1 MSLPDNLNQKHFPPV
16 LSLIQQAKARALS
29 SVNQQLLELYW
40 QIGEYLSLKV
50 VEQGWG
56 QGTVKELAQWLA
68 EREPNL
74 RGFSAQN
81 LWRMRQFYETY
92 VEQPKLS
99 ALVRVLSW
107 THNLIIL
114 SKCKTEEER
123 GFYLKL
129 AFEQRWSSRELE
141 QQINNALFERTLASP
156 LKVSALLRELHPAAD
171 QVFKDSY
178 LFDFLHLPEPHHERD
193 LQQGLIRHLKAFLL
207 ELGRDFCFIGQEFSV
222 QVGQKD
228 FSIDLLFYHRE
239 LQALVAFEL
248 KVDDFKPAYLGQLEF
263 YLEALDRD
271 HRKAYEAPSIGVLLC
286 KNRDHDVVEYALSRS
301 LSPTVVAQ
309 YQTRLPDKALLQA
322 KLDEFYELAKLENE
336 Q

>member
-1 MSLPDNLNQKHFPPV
+1 MNLPANAEHFPPI
-16 LSLIQQAKARALS
+16 LSLIQQAKLRALS
-29 SVNQQLLELYW
+29 AVNQQLLELYW
-40 QIGEYLSLKV
+40 QIGEYLSNKV
-50 VEQGWG
+50 TEQGWG
-56 QGTVKELAQWLA
+56 KSTIKELANWLA

-92 VEQPKLS
+92 AEQPKLS
-99 ALVRVLSW
+99 SLVRVLSW
-107 THNLIIL
+107 THNLIVL

-123 GFYLKL
+123 GFYLKV
-129 AFEQRWSSRELE
+129 AIEQRWSSRELE
-141 QQINNALFERTLASP
+141 QQINNALFERTIASP
-156 LKVSALLRELHPAAD
+156 LKVSALLRELHPAAH

-178 LFDFLHLPEPHHERD
+178 LFDFLHLPEPHLERD
-193 LQQGLIRHLKAFLL
+193 LQQGLLRHLKEFLL
-207 ELGRDFCFIGQEFSV
+207 ELGRDFCFIGQEFGV

-228 FSIDLLFYHRE
+228 FSINLLFFHRQ

-248 KVDDFKPAYLGQLEF
+248 KIDDFKPAYLGQLEF
-263 YLEALDRD
+263 YLEALGRD
-271 HRKAYEAPSIGVLLC
+271 HRKAHEAPSIGVLLC

-301 LSPTVVAQ
+301 LSPTLMAQ

-322 KLDEFYELAKLENE
+322 KLDEFYELAKLESG

>member
-1 MSLPDNLNQKHFPPV
+1 MNLPANPNIEHFPPV
-16 LSLIQQAKARALS
+16 LQLIQQAKLRVLS
-29 SVNQQLLELYW
+29 TANQQLLELYW

-50 VEQGWG
+50 AEHGWG
-56 QGTVKELAQWLA
+56 QGTVRELANWLA

-81 LWRMRQFYETY
+81 LWRMRQFYEAY

-99 ALVRVLSW
+99 PLVRVLSW
-107 THNLIIL
+107 THNLLVL

-129 AFEQRWSSRELE
+129 AIEQRWSTRELE
-141 QQINNALFERTLASP
+141 PQINNVLFERTIASP

-171 QVFKDSY
+171 QMFKDSY

-193 LQQGLIRHLKAFLL
+193 LQQDLIRHLKQFLL
-207 ELGRDFCFIGQEFSV
+207 ELGRDFCFIGQEFGL
-222 QVGQKD
+222 QIGQKD
-228 FSIDLLFYHRE
+228 FSIDLLFFHRE

-248 KVDDFKPAYLGQLEF
+248 KIDDFKPAYLGQLEF

-271 HRKAYEAPSIGVLLC
+271 HRKPHEAASIGVLLC

-322 KLDEFYELAKLENE
+322 KLDEFYELARQESE

>member
-1 MSLPDNLNQKHFPPV
+1 MNLPANPNTEYFPPV
-16 LSLIQQAKARALS
+16 LQLIQQAKSRALS
-29 SVNQQLLELYW
+29 TVNQQLLELYW

-50 VEQGWG
+50 AEQGWG
-56 QGTVKELAQWLA
+56 QGTVKELAKWLA

-81 LWRMRQFYETY
+81 LWRMRQFYEAY
-92 VEQPKLS
+92 AQQPKLS
-99 ALVRVLSW
+99 SLLRLLSW
-107 THNLIIL
+107 THNLLVL

-129 AFEQRWSSRELE
+129 AVEQRWSTRELE
-141 QQINNALFERTLASP
+141 QQINNVLFERTIASP
-156 LKVSALLRELHPAAD
+156 LKVSAVMRELHPAAD

-193 LQQGLIRHLKAFLL
+193 LQQGLIKHLKQFLL

-228 FSIDLLFYHRE
+228 FSIDLLFFHRE
-239 LQALVAFEL
+239 LQALVAVEL
-248 KVDDFKPAYLGQLEF
+248 KIDDFKPAYLGQLEF

-271 HRKAYEAPSIGVLLC
+271 HRKAHEAASIGVLLC

-301 LSPTVVAQ
+301 LSPMVVAQ

-322 KLDEFYELAKLENE
+322 KLDEFYELAKLESG
-336 Q
+336 

>member
-1 MSLPDNLNQKHFPPV
+1 MTLPDNQHSEHFPPI

-50 VEQGWG
+50 AVQGWG
-56 QGTVKELAQWLA
+56 QGTVKELSRWLA

-99 ALVRVLSW
+99 TLLRELPWSS
-107 THNLIIL
+107 HLHL
-114 SKCKTEEER
+114 MSKCQTLQER
-123 GFYLKL
+123 EFYLQV
-129 AFEQRWSSRELE
+129 AVRERWTVRDLE
-141 QQINNALFERTLASP
+141 QQINSSLFERTVANP
-156 LKVSALLRELHPAAD
+156 LKVSTLLRELHPAAQ

-178 LFDFLHLPEPHHERD
+178 LFDFLHFPEPHHERD
-193 LQQGLIRHLKAFLL
+193 LQQGLIRHLKEFLL

-271 HRKAYEAPSIGVLLC
+271 HRKAHEAPSIGVLLC
-286 KNRDHDVVEYALSRS
+286 KNHDYDVVEYALSRS

-322 KLDEFYELAKLENE
+322 KLDEFYELAKLESG

>member
-1 MSLPDNLNQKHFPPV
+1 MNLPATPTEYFPPV
-16 LSLIQQAKARALS
+16 LQLIQQAKSRALS
-29 SVNQQLLELYW
+29 TVNHQLLELYW
-40 QIGEYLSLKV
+40 QIGEYLSFKV
-50 VEQGWG
+50 AEQGWG
-56 QGTVKELAQWLA
+56 QGTVKELAKWLA

-81 LWRMRQFYETY
+81 LWRMRQFYEAY
-92 VEQPKLS
+92 SDQPKLS
-99 ALVRVLSW
+99 ALLRLLSW
-107 THNLIIL
+107 THNLLVL
-114 SKCKTEEER
+114 SKCKTDEER

-129 AFEQRWSSRELE
+129 AVEQRWSTRELE
-141 QQINNALFERTLASP
+141 QQINNVLFERTIASP
-156 LKVSALLRELHPAAD
+156 LKVSAVLRELHPAAD

-193 LQQGLIRHLKAFLL
+193 LQQGLIKHLKQFLL

-228 FSIDLLFYHRE
+228 FSIDLLFFHRE

-248 KVDDFKPAYLGQLEF
+248 KIDDFKPAYLGQLEF

-271 HRKAYEAPSIGVLLC
+271 HRKAHEAASIGVLLC

-322 KLDEFYELAKLENE
+322 KLDEFYELAKQESE